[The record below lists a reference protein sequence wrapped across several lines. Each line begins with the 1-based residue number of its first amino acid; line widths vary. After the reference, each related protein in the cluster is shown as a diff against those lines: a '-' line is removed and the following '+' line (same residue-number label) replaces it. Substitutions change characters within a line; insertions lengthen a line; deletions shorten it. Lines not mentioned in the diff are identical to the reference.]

1 MYATVTEWETEA
13 PATPES
19 FNEMVALAFKD
30 FKELGATN
38 LRFIKTGENRARTMT
53 LWPNEE
59 TAALAIEAIET
70 VANSYPGVRFLGSEK
85 GPLLAEYN

>member
-19 FNEMVALAFKD
+19 FNEMVAIAFID

-38 LRFIKTGENRARTMT
+38 LRFIKTGKNRARSQ
-53 LWPNEE
+53 EE
-59 TAALAIEAIET
+59 QARKSQCRTHED
-70 VANSYPGVRFLGSEK
+70 SER
-85 GPLLAEYN
+85 GWL

>member
-19 FNEMVALAFKD
+19 FNEMVAIAFKD

-38 LRFIKTGENRARTMT
+38 LRFIKTGKNRARTMT
-53 LWPNEE
+53 
-59 TAALAIEAIET
+59 
-70 VANSYPGVRFLGSEK
+70 
-85 GPLLAEYN
+85 

>member
-13 PATPES
+13 PETPEN
-19 FNEMVALAFKD
+19 FNEMVAIAFKD

-38 LRFIKTGENRARTMT
+38 LRFIKTVENRARNIT

-59 TAALAIEAIET
+59 TAALAIEAIEA
-70 VANSYPGVRFLGSEK
+70 VATSYPGVRFVASEK
-85 GPLLAEYN
+85 GPLLVEYN

>member
-30 FKELGATN
+30 FKELATN
-38 LRFIKTGENRARTMT
+38 LRFIKTGENRA
-53 LWPNEE
+53 
-59 TAALAIEAIET
+59 AL
-70 VANSYPGVRFLGSEK
+70 
-85 GPLLAEYN
+85 